1 MAQEYVL
8 SEQDEYLGHP
18 QRYICGIKVSIFSHA
33 CVPIASVS
41 PDSRTIR
48 VRSN

>member
-18 QRYICGIKVSIFSHA
+18 QRHVCGIKVSICF
-33 CVPIASVS
+33 
-41 PDSRTIR
+41 TR
-48 VRSN
+48 VRPHCTGQS